1 MKQLKLIIS
10 SVMVLIFF
18 SAPVLSI
25 QDPLETALDESFSKK
40 RETIRN
46 LFNDIST
53 VNLLNGLYLTE
64 PQMKEILILAK
75 KTQRIKQEFI
85 EKKGAVFISVLD
97 EAELAY
103 QNLLAEIMKGEPA
116 KQGSPIERKA
126 VRIKRQLKEISHKV
140 MRTMS
145 NELSVLDHE
154 LSKILT
160 QEQQQVIEDFKPC
173 LIPPKGL
180 KNPVRAGQAS
190 SNDRVINMLRRIREI
205 PSHTWNHRK
214 YQFLA
219 RHVERF
225 SRHRSVMTEAEK
237 EKEIQRL
244 LNLTE
249 KARALSDTD
258 FELEK
263 ETLAEELRP
272 VNMVNELREE
282 LGKRIPYMRKPKV
295 SKIARFLLNERII
308 PILEERLSRSV
319 GQ

>member
-1 MKQLKLIIS
+1 MKQYKLIIS
-10 SVMVLIFF
+10 SVVVLIFF
-18 SAPVLSI
+18 TAPVFSI
-25 QDPLETALDESFSKK
+25 QDRLETGLDDRLSKK
-40 RETIRN
+40 REMVRN

-64 PQMKEILILAK
+64 QQMREILTLAK
-75 KTQRIKQEFI
+75 KAQRMKQEFI
-85 EKKGAVFISVLD
+85 EKKGAVYMEVLD
-97 EAELAY
+97 EAEQAY
-103 QNLLAEIMKGEPA
+103 QNLFAEIMKGEPA
-116 KQGSPIERKA
+116 KQGSRIERES
-126 VRIKRQLKEISHKV
+126 VRIEYQLKEITDKV

-145 NELSVLDHE
+145 DELSVPDHE

-160 QEQQQVIEDFKPC
+160 PEQQQVIDGFKPC
-173 LIPPKGL
+173 LIPPKDL
-180 KNPVRAGQAS
+180 KNPLRAGQAS

-205 PSHTWNHRK
+205 PSYTWDHRK
-214 YQFLA
+214 YQFLS

-244 LNLTE
+244 LTLTE

-272 VNMVNELREE
+272 VNMVHELRGE
-282 LGKRIPYMRKPKV
+282 LEKRVPYMRKPKV
-295 SKIARFLLNERII
+295 SKSARFLLNERII
-308 PILEERLSRSV
+308 PILEKRLGR
-319 GQ
+319 